1 MHLTISPSHCD
12 NGLDALACLYEYISE
27 ALLCPDLYYIQPR
40 GHSGLKKEHTW
51 RFGRTLFAR
60 LPTNITDARRKLEY
74 VLSTSIDWAVIPS
87 DCQMRAGN
95 NAISLHDNAD
105 IEQSQRQGSKRHAAI
120 AETLCK
126 SRAERLPHSPSPSP
140 PSSNLQNPRK
150 AQKPLNMAGSDETT
164 LLVFQHSYQSP
175 GQSDI
180 STMISSA
187 LQSLLASRGPRTVH
201 TTLPLDGDATV
212 TVRQADLLTPSE
224 RETFGHLPNMRNVI
238 ATVRIP
244 WRLRVGR
251 RWDVLHVV
259 SERAPGA

>member
-1 MHLTISPSHCD
+1 
-12 NGLDALACLYEYISE
+12 
-27 ALLCPDLYYIQPR
+27 
-40 GHSGLKKEHTW
+40 
-51 RFGRTLFAR
+51 
-60 LPTNITDARRKLEY
+60 
-74 VLSTSIDWAVIPS
+74 
-87 DCQMRAGN
+87 
-95 NAISLHDNAD
+95 
-105 IEQSQRQGSKRHAAI
+105 
-120 AETLCK
+120 
-126 SRAERLPHSPSPSP
+126 
-140 PSSNLQNPRK
+140 
-150 AQKPLNMAGSDETT
+150 MAGSDETT

-180 STMISSA
+180 STMSSSA

-224 RETFGHLPNMRNVI
+224 RDTFGHLPNMRNVI